1 MIKKFLERIFLT
13 SIFMLV
19 VSVFVG
25 MAYEL
30 QVAQS
35 PTAYAHKVISNN
47 GSSIK
52 QALFSPEDDVKS
64 VLIGLINQE
73 KKHISLA
80 IFTLTDKDIAQALID
95 AYDRKVSIEIV
106 TDRTT
111 YMSDY
116 SKIPLLAKKNITIYI
131 YPQLKNIDKAAASL
145 MHNKFIIFGNFEKI
159 SGDASKQ
166 STHLLIRNSLKSYN
180 SSKISLCSD
189 SLS

>member
-80 IFTLTDKDIAQALID
+80 IFTLTDNKEFNIQYLSGR
-95 AYDRKVSIEIV
+95 YD
-106 TDRTT
+106 
-111 YMSDY
+111 Y
-116 SKIPLLAKKNITIYI
+116 
-131 YPQLKNIDKAAASL
+131 
-145 MHNKFIIFGNFEKI
+145 IIFNYEKLRQVI
-159 SGDASKQ
+159 LYD
-166 STHLLIRNSLKSYN
+166 
-180 SSKISLCSD
+180 SSWIPCRFGKHTY
-189 SLS
+189 